1 MLGFIEVTTK
11 ALLSELGYLCTQLL
25 TDEIELDERLGILN
39 RHRG

>member
-11 ALLSELGYLCTQLL
+11 ALLSELGYCITQLL
-25 TDEIELDERLGILN
+25 ADEIEPNERLGILN